1 MTQSLLLKAASG
13 EDFTAELES
22 ASSFYGDDFSA
33 STLQVQLQTLRT
45 QFEKE
50 SHITLQDIIKYL
62 KTFSEAELS
71 IYSEV
76 VTLLKLI
83 LVNPATNATSER
95 TFSAMRRIK
104 TYLRSTMGQARLNGL
119 MLLHVHKDKT
129 ESLSILDIAN
139 SFVNSEHRKAVFGT
153 LTTSDIL
160 YSWLISYCS

>member
-1 MTQSLLLKAASG
+1 
-13 EDFTAELES
+13 
-22 ASSFYGDDFSA
+22 
-33 STLQVQLQTLRT
+33 
-45 QFEKE
+45 
-50 SHITLQDIIKYL
+50 
-62 KTFSEAELS
+62 
-71 IYSEV
+71 
-76 VTLLKLI
+76 
-83 LVNPATNATSER
+83 
-95 TFSAMRRIK
+95 MRRIK